1 MMRMI
6 LKVALVLVGVHLLF
20 GAVLLVVDAVHGI
33 NDENFSFVLV
43 LLFSY
48 LNFSGWWLLKFMGAE
63 FNIVLMIIAA
73 LPQWIALSV
82 IVGGVVTLVRSKKAA
97 LPPKQHDAAVSI

>member
-1 MMRMI
+1 MI
-6 LKVALVLVGVHLLF
+6 LKVALVLVGGHLLF
-20 GAVLLVVDAVHGI
+20 GAVLLVVDAVYGI

-63 FNIVLMIIAA
+63 FNVVLMILAG
-73 LPQWIALSV
+73 LPQWIALSG
-82 IVGGVVTLVRSKKAA
+82 IVGGVVSLVRIKKAA
-97 LPPKQHDAAVSI
+97 LPPNENDVAISI